1 MSISASGFSGLVW
14 IAESSDPSCACISDV
29 SDDSEAEE
37 EEMAMANEMRD
48 ALDGEDDD
56 MESSS
61 EDDDD
66 QDDEEDDVDD
76 HHGHAHML
84 DDDEGIEVFDDDD
97 EGQDVGDI
105 QAELSAALQ
114 NGQLEP
120 VDDFTAQLINE
131 QMDQMGQPGNG
142 GMLQVAPGGA
152 GWDGPSGGQDG
163 DDEEED
169 MEGDGQEAGDFYGE
183 EEDDDDDDLG
193 DEEGGGPPGHFDVNE
208 MFQDLMG
215 GAPPP
220 PGSNVQLALMGGP
233 PGAEQPIFSV
243 DLGANG
249 GKSSDYTRAV
259 GGSD

>member
-66 QDDEEDDVDD
+66 QDEDEDDGDD
-76 HHGHAHML
+76 HHGHGHVHML

-131 QMDQMGQPGNG
+131 QMDQMGQPDNG
-142 GMLQVAPGGA
+142 GMIQVAAGGA
-152 GWDGPSGGQDG
+152 GWDGPPGGPVG
-163 DDEEED
+163 DDDEDD
-169 MEGDGQEAGDFYGE
+169 MEGDGQGADDAYD
-183 EEDDDDDDLG
+183 EDDDDDEDELG

-249 GKSSDYTRAV
+249 K
-259 GGSD
+259 GSHPQ